1 MDENKFDE
9 SMYLSVIS
17 IANDCETFYDF
28 IEHITELVKA
38 GILIRHLQLKNIIIR
53 IANSIRVLN
62 LSNIKTMQR
71 LQLFVAYLIK

>member
-38 GILIRHLQLKNIIIR
+38 GILAECEVIDYMQYALCLKWR
-53 IANSIRVLN
+53 
-62 LSNIKTMQR
+62 
-71 LQLFVAYLIK
+71 